1 MTFARRTTVSVE
13 KTRAEIER
21 VVKRYG
27 AKGFGSAWQGDS
39 VRVEFLARDRH
50 IRITMIEPPDEQP
63 KRSKWRSL
71 LLLVKAKLEA
81 VDAKIVTFEEAFLG
95 DVVMPDGRTVWEAT
109 REPIKVAYEKK
120 EPTNLLSAPRQQGAA

>member
-27 AKGFGSAWQGDS
+27 AKGFASAWQGDT

-50 IRITMIEPPDEQP
+50 IRMTMTEPPGEQP
-63 KRSKWRSL
+63 TRSKWRSL

-81 VDAKIVTFEEAFLG
+81 VDAKITSFEEAFLG
-95 DVVMPDGRTVWEAT
+95 DIVMPDGRTVYEAT
-109 REPIKVAYEKK
+109 KGPIKIAYEKR
-120 EPTNLLSAPRQQGAA
+120 EPTNLLTSSTTEAQQ